1 MRVEL
6 GKLELFGVDLGQL
19 WQRWLR
25 GINSLLPVPLADV
38 FLRPAPR
45 LRAYLDAETVCFAQ
59 QLPGQPERELLQLSH
74 AELAML
80 DDGSLYE
87 QLVQGADKRLLQ
99 MELVLPREQVLCKQL
114 NLPAAARGSLR
125 EALGFQIDK
134 LTPFTRDQVYFDAVE
149 HGLAQGGSTVV
160 TELQVVAKAFA
171 EPWLKQ
177 LSRVTALPVARLQV
191 EQPQNRPSGV
201 NLLGELAV
209 SSLWLRRLN
218 LNSYLAMLLVFML
231 AVAVVAPVAKLRM
244 NVLLNKQ
251 EIVRLNQQLGATR
264 QSWYEL
270 QKNVDGLDLMLAE
283 HARSAKPRLILDE
296 LTQRIPDDI
305 FLRAVLIDK
314 GRVELSGMGQNV
326 VNLVQRLNESEHF
339 EQASFASAITR
350 DRSGLDVFVISMQL
364 KSFGAQP

>member
-45 LRAYLDAETVCFAQ
+45 LRAYLGAEAIRFAQ

-74 AELAML
+74 SELAML

-99 MELVLPREQVLCKQL
+99 MDLVLPQEQALCKKI
-114 NLPAAARGSLR
+114 NLPAAARGSVR
-125 EALGFQIDK
+125 EALSFQIDK
-134 LTPFTRDQVYFDAVE
+134 LTPFTRDQVYFDVLELGAS
-149 HGLAQGGSTVV
+149 QGGSTLE
-160 TELQVVAKAFA
+160 TELQVVSKAFA
-171 EPWLKQ
+171 EPWLQQ
-177 LSRVTALPVARLQV
+177 LSRVTGLPVARLQV
-191 EQPQNRPSGV
+191 AGRHKGADAA
-201 NLLGELAV
+201 NLLGALTV
-209 SSLWLRRLN
+209 PSLWLRRLN
-218 LNSYLAMLLVFML
+218 LNSYLVVFLAFML
-231 AVAVVAPVAKLRM
+231 AVAVLAPVVKLRM

-251 EIVRLNQQLGATR
+251 EITRLDHQLGVTR
-264 QSWYEL
+264 QNWYEL

-283 HARSAKPRLILDE
+283 HARSAKPTLILDE
-296 LTQRIPDDI
+296 LTQSIPDDV
-305 FLRAVLIDK
+305 FLTAVLIDK

-326 VNLVQRLNESEHF
+326 VNLVKTLNESEHF
-339 EQASFASAITR
+339 EQASFSSAITR